1 MLRRREGLRV
11 DDVKWMIARQIP
23 QLRRYALAL
32 TGSRDR
38 ADDLVQDCLER
49 ALRKRHLW
57 TRRGSIRNWLFR
69 LLHRTHIDQYRKRP
83 RYEVAATTEVIDAA
97 VVQPS
102 NQERRVDCRMI
113 AEALDRLPEEQRAV
127 ILLVALEGFGYD
139 EVAEILRVPIG
150 TVRSRLS
157 RGRQSLRQLR
167 STAPERPALRRV
179 K

>member
-1 MLRRREGLRV
+1 V
-11 DDVKWMIARQIP
+11 DDVKWLIARQIP

-57 TRRGSIRNWLFR
+57 TRRGSIRSWLLR
-69 LLHRTHIDQYRKRP
+69 LLQRSHIDQHRRRP
-83 RYEVAATTEVIDAA
+83 NREVEATMEVIDAA
-97 VVQPS
+97 TAHPPD
-102 NQERRVDCRMI
+102 QERRAECRTI
-113 AEALDRLPEEQRAV
+113 VEALGRLPEEQRAV
-127 ILLVALEGFGYD
+127 ILLVALEGLAYD
-139 EVAEILRVPIG
+139 EVAEILEVPIG

-157 RGRQSLRQLR
+157 RGRQSLRELR
-167 STAPERPALRRV
+167 VAPPERPALRRV

>member
-1 MLRRREGLRV
+1 M

-57 TRRGSIRNWLFR
+57 TRRGSIRNWLMR
-69 LLHRTHIDQYRKRP
+69 LLQRSHIDRHR
-83 RYEVAATTEVIDAA
+83 RRRVHEVEATAEVIDAA
-97 VVQPS
+97 IACPPP
-102 NQERRVDCRMI
+102 QERHVECRTVV
-113 AEALDRLPEEQRAV
+113 EALGRLPEEQRAV
-127 ILLVALEGFGYD
+127 ILLVALEGFSYD
-139 EVAEILRVPIG
+139 EVAEVLNVPIG

-167 STAPERPALRRV
+167 VTPRERERPALRRV

>member
-1 MLRRREGLRV
+1 V

-32 TGSRDR
+32 TGNRDH

-57 TRRGSIRNWLFR
+57 SRRGSIRSWLLR
-69 LLHRTHIDQYRKRP
+69 LLQRCHIDAHRRRP
-83 RYEVAATTEVIDAA
+83 RHEVEASTEMIDAA
-97 VVQPS
+97 SAHPPD
-102 NQERRVDCRMI
+102 QERRAECRTI
-113 AEALDRLPEEQRAV
+113 AQALGRLPEEQRAV
-127 ILLVALEGFGYD
+127 ILLVALEGFNYD
-139 EVAEILRVPIG
+139 EVAEILDVPIG

-157 RGRQSLRQLR
+157 RGRQSLRELSAAR
-167 STAPERPALRRV
+167 PEPPALRRV

>member
-1 MLRRREGLRV
+1 M

-57 TRRGSIRNWLFR
+57 TRRGSIRNWLLR
-69 LLHRTHIDQYRKRP
+69 LLQRSHVDQHRRRP
-83 RYEVAATTEVIDAA
+83 RLEVEATTEVIDGAIA
-97 VVQPS
+97 HPPD
-102 NQERRVDCRMI
+102 QERRAECRTI
-113 AEALDRLPEEQRAV
+113 VEALDRLPEEQRAV
-127 ILLVALEGFGYD
+127 ILLVALEGCNYD
-139 EVAEILRVPIG
+139 EAAEILEVPIG

-157 RGRQSLRQLR
+157 RGRQSLRELR
-167 STAPERPALRRV
+167 AAPPEWPALRRV

>member
-1 MLRRREGLRV
+1 M

-32 TGSRDR
+32 TRDRDR

-57 TRRGSIRNWLFR
+57 TRRGSVRNWLFR
-69 LLHRTHIDQYRKRP
+69 LLQRAHIDRHRRRP
-83 RYEVAATTEVIDAA
+83 RHEVAATTDLIDAA
-97 VVQPS
+97 VAQPPD
-102 NQERRVDCRMI
+102 QERRVDCRTI
-113 AEALDRLPEEQRAV
+113 VEALDRLPQEQRAV
-127 ILLVALEGFGYD
+127 ILLVALEGFNYD
-139 EVAEILRVPIG
+139 EVAEILGVPIG

-167 STAPERPALRRV
+167 AAPPERPALRRV

>member
-1 MLRRREGLRV
+1 V

-23 QLRRYALAL
+23 QLRRFALAL

-57 TRRGSIRNWLFR
+57 TRRGSIRNWLLR
-69 LLHRTHIDQYRKRP
+69 LLQRSHIDQHRRRP
-83 RYEVAATTEVIDAA
+83 RFEVEATTEVIDGAIA
-97 VVQPS
+97 HPPD
-102 NQERRVDCRMI
+102 QERRAECRTI
-113 AEALDRLPEEQRAV
+113 VEALDRLPEEQRAV
-127 ILLVALEGFGYD
+127 ILLVALEGCNYD
-139 EVAEILRVPIG
+139 EAAEILAVPIG

-157 RGRQSLRQLR
+157 RGRQSLRELR
-167 STAPERPALRRV
+167 AAPPERPALRRV